1 MLVSHVMLEADVKFQ
16 SGRAPFMQ
24 ANVSHVKL
32 CPAARATAGGTGEA
46 SEIQRTV
53 AIVVEVF
60 ATSDGAAAVF
70 TPHAGA

>member
-24 ANVSHVKL
+24 ANISHVKPS
-32 CPAARATAGGTGEA
+32 CA
-46 SEIQRTV
+46 SYCGREWRSVGIQRTV
-53 AIVVEVF
+53 AIVVEV

>member
-24 ANVSHVKL
+24 ANISHVKPH
-32 CPAARATAGGTGEA
+32 CASYCGRECRQ

-53 AIVVEVF
+53 AIVAF
-60 ATSDGAAAVF
+60 
-70 TPHAGA
+70 